1 MYFVYVIQNTETKET
16 YLGFTSDIK
25 RRLKEHNSYCYSSK
39 AYSHRKNGS
48 WELVYAELFRSKKD
62 AVRREMK
69 LKKNRRGKQELFKR
83 LEQSFYN

>member
-25 RRLKEHNSYCYSSK
+25 RRLKEHNSDFYSKK
-39 AYSHRKNGS
+39 AFSHRKRGS
-48 WELVYAELFRSKKD
+48 WELVYAELFRSRKD
-62 AVRREMK
+62 AMRREMK